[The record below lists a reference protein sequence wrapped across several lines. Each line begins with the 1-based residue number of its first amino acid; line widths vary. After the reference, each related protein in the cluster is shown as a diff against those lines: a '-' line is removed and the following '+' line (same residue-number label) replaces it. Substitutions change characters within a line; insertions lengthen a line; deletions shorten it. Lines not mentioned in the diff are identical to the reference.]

1 MLKESRKFS
10 DPDLNTPNIF
20 CMNFRVSESRILCLN
35 ISTTEMV
42 KNIITTTMTQVLPV
56 VSQSAHAPS
65 ILLTVYP
72 GRA

>member
-42 KNIITTTMTQVLPV
+42 KNIITTKMTKCCRWY
-56 VSQSAHAPS
+56 HN
-65 ILLTVYP
+65 LLMR
-72 GRA
+72 RASS

>member
-20 CMNFRVSESRILCLN
+20 CMNSFRVSESRILCLN

-42 KNIITTTMTQVLPV
+42 KNIITTTTMTKCCRWY
-56 VSQSAHAPS
+56 HN
-65 ILLTVYP
+65 LLTR
-72 GRA
+72 RASS